1 MNKKSTTKKLT
12 ETIKLQIRNDFV
24 QGVSN
29 EEGLKNFPTLD
40 ELYKHYKV
48 AKSTLYRVSNKEN
61 WRIERE
67 QFQAT
72 YKEKLD
78 KKRTETLVK
87 EGKSLDT
94 RSINVAK
101 SLMCTI
107 EKTISKNLENIE
119 EGKTGLIPT
128 QINALA
134 NTALTA
140 QKIGKLALGETTE
153 NVEINGNIQNTA
165 FREAME
171 LLDTV
176 AEQRRESN
184 DSPIH

>member
-1 MNKKSTTKKLT
+1 MS
-12 ETIKLQIRNDFV
+12 
-24 QGVSN
+24 
-29 EEGLKNFPTLD
+29 
-40 ELYKHYKV
+40 
-48 AKSTLYRVSNKEN
+48 
-61 WRIERE
+61 
-67 QFQAT
+67 
-72 YKEKLD
+72 
-78 KKRTETLVK
+78 
-87 EGKSLDT
+87 
-94 RSINVAK
+94 
-101 SLMCTI
+101 TI
-107 EKTISKNLENIE
+107 EKTISNNLENME